1 MGELQLREYIRIT
14 DTQDPLFKDC
24 REIYENS
31 FPIEEQRSADEQER
45 VFKKYGNFYFYAISD
60 SSISLRK
67 SGIVGFI
74 TFWEFG
80 GVLFGEHLAIDDSLR
95 GKDIGGA
102 AIKFLKEK
110 SLAAGKP
117 LILEIEIPTDPLK
130 RRREQFYLRHGFV
143 MNDIKHFQPPFH
155 KGEAPLELLIMSY
168 PSHIS
173 QEVYDR
179 FYPEYKAIMPE
190 F

>member
-14 DTQDPLFKDC
+14 DTQEPLFKDC

-45 VFKKYGNFYFYAISD
+45 VFKEYGNFYFYAISD

-95 GKDIGGA
+95 
-102 AIKFLKEK
+102 EK
-110 SLAAGKP
+110 SLATGKP

-130 RRREQFYLRHGFV
+130 RRREQFYLRHSFV

-173 QEVYDR
+173 HEVYDR